1 MSITVLPF
9 QSKQVGEVLRALG
22 TNPTEAEIRKLVQSQ
37 KNDDRISFEEFLP
50 IFQAVSSKKITDTAD
65 DFVEGLRHFDK
76 VGLASHF
83 GLIYLTDIKALKRP
97 RAMVT
102 FWVED
107 SLGTLGAAWRW
118 WVGGDGIAQRWLFT
132 QPSSG
137 SNLGSLKTP
146 KFFL

>member
-1 MSITVLPF
+1 MSTTVLPF

-76 VGLASHF
+76 VGLGPSF
-83 GLIYLTDIKALKRP
+83 RP
-97 RAMVT
+97 HIS
-102 FWVED
+102 D
-107 SLGTLGAAWRW
+107 
-118 WVGGDGIAQRWLFT
+118 
-132 QPSSG
+132 
-137 SNLGSLKTP
+137 
-146 KFFL
+146 